1 MDGSPGAYRVEDQA
15 SIDLIH
21 EFALDARRVLESTLA
36 KYAVH
41 VEEFRVW
48 LLHESASDP
57 DRGRAQLVDATPQ
70 DVHRFLAYLRRPNRF
85 AAAETARGG
94 RALSASSRKGAYSAL
109 RSFYRFAVRLR
120 IVTLDPTAPVD
131 APRVL
136 ITPGLVLSRDELRLL
151 LDAPGSPRTR
161 IQTYLLAYTLARAG
175 AIRALRWSD
184 VDFHQR
190 TLLLHTKN
198 NAHDTIGI
206 HPALMTELRRWFIY
220 QETLA
225 ERYDAIGTAKQHPE
239 TDFVLLTRNGKQL
252 PKNTITKQLKA
263 RATRLGLH
271 LHVTR
276 SGEVVSRVSAHTL
289 RRSVATIRLNDG
301 EPLDAV
307 SDMLMHRQLDT
318 TRRHYAFA
326 GNERRR
332 ATFDAISL

>member
-1 MDGSPGAYRVEDQA
+1 MDTSPGAYRAEDQV
-15 SIDLIH
+15 SIDLIR
-21 EFALDARRVLESTLA
+21 EFSLDARRVLETTLT

-41 VEEFRVW
+41 LEEFRVW
-48 LLHESASDP
+48 LLHEAARDP
-57 DRGRAQLVDATPQ
+57 ERGRVQLTGATPQ
-70 DVHRFLAYLRRPNRF
+70 DVHRFLAYLRRPDRY
-85 AAAETARGG
+85 AAAMSARGG
-94 RALSASSRKGAYSAL
+94 RALSASSRKGAFSAL
-109 RSFYRFAVRLR
+109 RSFYKFAVRLR
-120 IVTLDPTAPVD
+120 IVSEDPTSSVD

-136 ITPGLVLSRDELRLL
+136 VTPGLVLSKEEVRLL
-151 LDAPGSPRTR
+151 LDAPGNPRAR

-175 AIRALRWSD
+175 AIRDLRWSD
-184 VDFHQR
+184 IDFHQR

-198 NAHDTIGI
+198 NTREAIGI
-206 HPALMTELRRWFIY
+206 HPVLMTELRRWFIY

-225 ERYDAIGTAKQHPE
+225 QRYPAMRDSKQHTE
-239 TDFVLLTRNGKQL
+239 TDFVLMTRTGKQL
-252 PKNTITKQLKA
+252 PKNTITKQLKT
-263 RATRLGLH
+263 RATHLGLY

-326 GNERRR
+326 SSRRRR